1 MAAPAA
7 VPHPDPVPP
16 AADPAQIRA
25 CLTPTLI
32 AVFDAEWELVLDE
45 AKRTKELDG
54 IRNLLNHW
62 RHIAYDEMVEPGT
75 YFRLQA
81 TAEQI
86 QQTGMNSQAATIEE
100 MRALIRQRL
109 EG

>member
-1 MAAPAA
+1 MASPASPNPA
-7 VPHPDPVPP
+7 PVPP
-16 AADPAQIRA
+16 QADPAAIRA
-25 CLTPTLI
+25 SLTPTLVAI
-32 AVFDAEWELVLDE
+32 FDSEWELVLDE
-45 AKRTKELDG
+45 AKATKELTG
-54 IRNLLNHW
+54 IRTLLNHW

-81 TAEQI
+81 KAEELLQY
-86 QQTGMNSQAATIEE
+86 GADDGAATIEE